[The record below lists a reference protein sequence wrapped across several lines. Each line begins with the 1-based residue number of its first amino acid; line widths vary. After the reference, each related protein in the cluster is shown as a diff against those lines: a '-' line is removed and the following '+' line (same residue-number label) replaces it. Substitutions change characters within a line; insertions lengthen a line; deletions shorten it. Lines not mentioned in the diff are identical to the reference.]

1 MTSFINL
8 LANDIWSDADIT
20 RRTEAMVRSEFSL
33 EAETILNRK
42 VAGIS
47 LNQYTP
53 TPEDLAEMARFKE
66 VVDAAQ
72 AAGVAARADM
82 ALLSETLVYEVAKKR
97 LAQTTLQD
105 AWDRLQLPEVEPIV
119 DEETDEVINQA
130 EVDQDKAERAA
141 AQQIVQPHLI
151 TIPSTE
157 VDGES
162 QTILDPASVAQ
173 DEAERAA
180 AQAVIDSAPQ
190 EVRDLFE
197 ARREPVVIDSAP
209 EEVLDLAGNPPAE

>member
-20 RRTEAMVRSEFSL
+20 RRTEAMVRTEFSA

-47 LNQYTP
+47 LSQYTP

-66 VVDAAQ
+66 VVDAAHDE
-72 AAGVAARADM
+72 GVAARADM
-82 ALLSETLVYEVAKKR
+82 VLLSETLVYEAAKTR

-105 AWDRLQLPEVEPIV
+105 AWDRLQLPEVEPIL
-119 DEETDEVINQA
+119 DQETGEVLNQA

-151 TIPSTE
+151 TIPSAE

-180 AQAVIDSAPQ
+180 AQAVVDAASQ
-190 EVRDLFE
+190 EVVDLY
-197 ARREPVVIDSAP
+197 ALRNPAPPPAP
-209 EEVLDLAGNPPAE
+209 EPALEAE

>member
-8 LANDIWSDADIT
+8 FANDIWPAADIT
-20 RRTEAMVRSEFSL
+20 RRTEAMVRTEFSQ

-42 VAGIS
+42 VAGMS
-47 LNQYTP
+47 LGQYTP
-53 TPEDLAEMARFKE
+53 TTEDLAEMARFRT
-66 VVDAAQ
+66 VVDAAHDE
-72 AAGVAARADM
+72 GVAARADM
-82 ALLSETLVYEVAKKR
+82 ALLSETLVYEVAQKR

-105 AWDRLQLPEVEPIV
+105 AWDRLQLPEVEPII
-119 DEETDEVINQA
+119 DEETGEVLNQA
-130 EVDQDKAERAA
+130 EVDQDKAERAT

-157 VDGES
+157 PDVES

-180 AQAVIDSAPQ
+180 AQAVVDAAS
-190 EVRDLFE
+190 EDVVDLYTL
-197 ARREPVVIDSAP
+197 R
-209 EEVLDLAGNPPAE
+209 NPPPEVQELETPPTEGENV

>member
-8 LANDIWSDADIT
+8 LANDIWTDADIT
-20 RRTEAMVRSEFSL
+20 RRTEAMVRTEFSA

-53 TPEDLAEMARFKE
+53 TPEDLAEMARFRA

-82 ALLSETLVYEVAKKR
+82 VLLSQTLVYEAAKKR
-97 LAQTTLQD
+97 LAKTTLQD

-119 DEETDEVINQA
+119 DQETGEVLNQA
-130 EVDQDKAERAA
+130 EVDQDKAERAI

-157 VDGES
+157 VEGES

-180 AQAVIDSAPQ
+180 AQAVVDAASQ
-190 EVRDLFE
+190 EVVDLY
-197 ARREPVVIDSAP
+197 ALRNPAPPPAPEPVV
-209 EEVLDLAGNPPAE
+209 EAE

>member
-20 RRTEAMVRSEFSL
+20 RRTEAMVRTEFSA

-47 LNQYTP
+47 LSQYTP
-53 TPEDLAEMARFKE
+53 TPEDLAEMARFKA

-82 ALLSETLVYEVAKKR
+82 VLLSQTLVYEAAKKR
-97 LAQTTLQD
+97 LAKTTLQD

-119 DEETDEVINQA
+119 DQETGEVLNQA
-130 EVDQDKAERAA
+130 EVDQDKAERAT

-157 VDGES
+157 VEGES
-162 QTILDPASVAQ
+162 QTILDPASVDK
-173 DEAERAA
+173 DEAERSD
-180 AQAVIDSAPQ
+180 AQTLIDEAPQ
-190 EVRDLFE
+190 EVVDLY
-197 ARREPVVIDSAP
+197 ALR
-209 EEVLDLAGNPPAE
+209 NPPQDDVPVEPAVQQPE

>member
-1 MTSFINL
+1 MTSIINL

-20 RRTEAMVRSEFSL
+20 RRTEAMVRTEFSQ

-42 VAGIS
+42 VAGMS
-47 LNQYTP
+47 LGQYTP
-53 TPEDLAEMARFKE
+53 TTEDLAEMARFRT
-66 VVDAAQ
+66 VVDAAHDE
-72 AAGVAARADM
+72 GVAARADM
-82 ALLSETLVYEVAKKR
+82 ALLSETLVYEVAQKR

-119 DEETDEVINQA
+119 DQETGEVLNQA

-162 QTILDPASVAQ
+162 QNILDPASVAQ

-180 AQAVIDSAPQ
+180 AQAVVDAAS
-190 EVRDLFE
+190 EDVVDLY
-197 ARREPVVIDSAP
+197 ALR
-209 EEVLDLAGNPPAE
+209 NPPKDDVPVEPDVN